1 MCAIGECAAAR
12 RRRRHS
18 AARPPAAPCLPS
30 SPPSASRPRT
40 WDSRRRA
47 TRAELAHELARG
59 GGGAEALLPPE
70 GGGGVVGLH
79 EEGVRRRADAR
90 GSVAEL
96 LAREAEQPRAVAAA
110 LGVGRDG
117 EEDDVAEQ
125 LLDRRVR
132 RRVRPHVVERH
143 QPEGER
149 RLHPAIAVGEEEVR
163 RRVCVEQRRD
173 QPGGQV
179 RERLLAE
186 LLELLERGARR
197 RAPLARVVQR
207 HLRGRGAAVR
217 AGARAQGGRAGAARA
232 GPHKPPSPHV
242 TLPVGPPSPRSV
254 RAPCSARRRP

>member
-1 MCAIGECAAAR
+1 MCYRGVCSGASSSSPVGRPPARGALPPIVATIGVAPQNVGFSAARPAQSSLTSSRAAAEARKPASAR
-12 RRRRHS
+12 RRRRCR
-18 AARPPAAPCLPS
+18 RP
-30 SPPSASRPRT
+30 
-40 WDSRRRA
+40 
-47 TRAELAHELARG
+47 ARG
-59 GGGAEALLPPE
+59 GCAPAS
-70 GGGGVVGLH
+70 
-79 EEGVRRRADAR
+79 RRAR
-90 GSVAEL
+90 SVAEL

-149 RLHPAIAVGEEEVR
+149 RLHPAAGVGEEEVR
-163 RRVCVEQRRD
+163 RRVRVEQRRD

-186 LLELLERGARR
+186 LLELLERRARR
-197 RAPLARVVQR
+197 RPPLARVVQR

-217 AGARAQGGRAGAARA
+217 ARARAQGGRAGAARA
-232 GPHKPPSPHV
+232 GPHKPLPHV
-242 TLPVGPPSPRSV
+242 TLPVGLVPAK